1 MPPFSTVGAA
11 QYHEAKFQS
20 QMSVKTRKLRVHSVV
35 DICTG
40 RVSPAGSLLRQM
52 TEQQKH
58 ELRKLQLGKDKI
70 LNYSCPVCDQRVY
83 LSGSGTADSKVYHF
97 KHFANL
103 GDCPIKDGENLSREK
118 LMQLMYNGAKESNQ
132 HKKLKSWLGNFLKL
146 LESKGDFESSKI
158 EKRITSLRDR
168 MLWRQPDVSCT
179 YKGKRLVFEL
189 QLNPTFVE
197 VISGREQFY
206 HDEKTFI
213 CWLFDD
219 FDPCNTDL
227 SERDIF
233 WLNKSNAFV
242 LSDETMRLSEQNQ
255 DLYIECY
262 YVKPVMEDGRIKNEW
277 VRRILP
283 FSDLSLSEGYYK
295 PFYFDSDAARV
306 ELQKSVLVPE
316 FISYILGTGRKEL
329 GYHERNAMDAK
340 FIQKFGDLC
349 PKFPMPQD
357 FSKGF
362 INIVDAINF
371 LKHGVTGDMF
381 NAYDNIKQ
389 YTNQIIQNYSEFGY
403 LFINSVAKLRPDFKR
418 DELSDKLR
426 LKVMDFWNGHKLAI
440 KEGRNDGQ
448 DRSYNSIIGI
458 IYPELSEYL
467 TPPTAISEK
476 NDTSGM

>member
-1 MPPFSTVGAA
+1 M
-11 QYHEAKFQS
+11 
-20 QMSVKTRKLRVHSVV
+20 
-35 DICTG
+35 DIRTG
-40 RVSPAGSLLRQM
+40 KISPAGSLLRQM

-70 LNYSCPVCDQRVY
+70 LNYACPICDQRVY

-103 GDCPIKDGENLSREK
+103 GDCPIKDGENLTRKK
-118 LMQLMYNGAKESNQ
+118 LLELMYNGAKESDQ
-132 HKKLKSWLGNFLKL
+132 HKRLKSWLGNFLKSI
-146 LESKGDFESSKI
+146 ERKGGFANPNI

-179 YKGKRLVFEL
+179 YRGKRLVFEL

-206 HDEKTFI
+206 HDERTFI

-219 FDPCNTDL
+219 FDSSNTDL

-233 WLNKSNAFV
+233 WLNKTNAFV
-242 LSDETMRLSEQNQ
+242 ISDETMRLSEQKQ
-255 DLYIECY
+255 DLYIECN
-262 YVKPVMEDGRIKNEW
+262 YVNPVMEDGRIKNEW

-283 FSDLSLSEGYYK
+283 FSDLSLNEGYCK
-295 PFYFDSDAARV
+295 PFYFDSDAARE

-316 FISYILGTGRKEL
+316 FTSYLLGDGRKTL
-329 GYHERNAMDAK
+329 GYHERNAIDAK
-340 FIQKFGDLC
+340 FIQKFDDLHHEL
-349 PKFPMPQD
+349 PMPQE

-371 LKHGVTGDMF
+371 LKHGVTDNMF

-389 YTNQIIQNYSEFGY
+389 YTNQIFQNYSEFGY
-403 LFINSVAKLRPDFKR
+403 LFIMAVKKFRPDFKSE
-418 DELSDKLR
+418 ELSDKLR
-426 LKVMDFWNGHKLAI
+426 QKVKDFWNGYKAAE
-440 KEGRNDGQ
+440 KEGRDDGQ
-448 DRSYNSIIGI
+448 DRNYNLILGI
-458 IYPELSEYL
+458 MYPELAECL
-467 TPPTAISEK
+467 TMSTAIF
-476 NDTSGM
+476 